1 VLIASAFHEIMTQRV
16 TTYDIAR
23 EAGVSRTTVSHILNN
38 HPGITIS
45 PKTRERV
52 LATARRLG
60 YVPNS
65 AAQMLVTGRSQ
76 TIGLILSRPD
86 LVAIDAFVPTAI
98 FGLNEACRA
107 HGYRLLIEAIRDP
120 ESEDSYLD
128 LAKSKRIDGLI
139 VINPRRGDRG
149 LRKAIESKFPVLIF
163 GSSGHPHENAIGT
176 EDAQAS
182 CLAAEH
188 LLSLGHRRIA
198 HISYAPLVYLPANRR
213 FEGYRKALKAANVP
227 FSKKLFAEGNFTCES
242 GYLAMRQ
249 ILASGAEPTAVLAG
263 NDTLALG
270 AMAAIREAGFAIP
283 QEFAVV
289 GYDDI
294 PSAAFA
300 CPPLTTIRTHAL
312 EQGKIVGEAAIALVK
327 GMETG
332 QRSAI
337 VPLEL
342 IVRESCGAKM
352 KPVTES
358 GSGKSNSL
366 GRPRAKVRRGARRNS
381 ID

>member
-1 VLIASAFHEIMTQRV
+1 MTRRV
-16 TTYDIAR
+16 TTHDIAR

-38 HPGITIS
+38 HPGIIIS

-107 HGYRLLIEAIRDP
+107 HGYRLLMEAIRDP
-120 ESEDSYLD
+120 ESEDSYLN

-139 VINPRRGDRG
+139 VINPRKGDRG
-149 LRKAIESKFPVLIF
+149 LRKAVESNFPILIF

-176 EDAQAS
+176 DDAHAS
-182 CLAAEH
+182 CRAIEH

-198 HISYAPLVYLPANRR
+198 HISYAPLVSLPANRR
-213 FEGYRKALKAANVP
+213 FEGYRKALKEAEIP
-227 FSKKLFAEGNFTCES
+227 FSRRLFAEGNFTCES
-242 GYLAMRQ
+242 GYLAMRKL
-249 ILASGAEPTAVLAG
+249 LASDAQPTALFAG

-270 AMAAIREAGFAIP
+270 AMTAIREAGLAIP

-294 PSAAFA
+294 PAAAFA
-300 CPPLTTIRTHAL
+300 CPPLTTVRTHAL

-327 GMETG
+327 GMKTG
-332 QRSAI
+332 KQSSI
-337 VPLEL
+337 IPLEL
-342 IVRESCGAKM
+342 IVRESCGANM
-352 KPVTES
+352 KPVTEP
-358 GSGKSNSL
+358 GRI
-366 GRPRAKVRRGARRNS
+366 GRPHAEVRRGTRRDRS
-381 ID
+381 E

>member
-1 VLIASAFHEIMTQRV
+1 MTRGV

-52 LATARRLG
+52 LATARKLG
-60 YVPNS
+60 YVPHS
-65 AAQMLVTGRSQ
+65 VAQMLVTGRSQ

-98 FGLNEACRA
+98 FGFNEACRA
-107 HGYRLLIEAIRDP
+107 QGYRLLMEAIRDP

-139 VINPRRGDRG
+139 VINPRKGDRA
-149 LRKAIESKFPVLIF
+149 LRKAIESKFPILIF
-163 GSSGHPHENAIGT
+163 GSSGHPHENSIGT

-182 CLAAEH
+182 CRATEH

-198 HISYAPLVYLPANRR
+198 HISYAPLVYVPANKR
-213 FEGYRKALKAANVP
+213 FEGFRKALKAADVP
-227 FSKKLFAEGNFTCES
+227 FSKRLFAEGNFTCES

-249 ILASGAEPTAVLAG
+249 ILASGAHPTAVFAG

-270 AMAAIREAGFAIP
+270 AMVAVREAGFCIP

-294 PSAAFA
+294 PLAAFA

-352 KPVTES
+352 KPMTES
-358 GSGKSNSL
+358 GRAREGRISEATGFTVGSL
-366 GRPRAKVRRGARRNS
+366 VQ
-381 ID
+381 DDQC

>member
-1 VLIASAFHEIMTQRV
+1 MTRRV

-52 LATARRLG
+52 LATARTLG

-107 HGYRLLIEAIRDP
+107 HGYRLLMEAIRDP

-139 VINPRRGDRG
+139 VINPRKGDKA
-149 LRKAIESKFPVLIF
+149 LRKAIESKFPILIF
-163 GSSGHPHENAIGT
+163 GSSGHPQENSIGT

-182 CLAAEH
+182 CRATEH

-198 HISYAPLVYLPANRR
+198 HISYAPLVYVPANRR
-213 FEGYRKALKAANVP
+213 FEGYREALKAANVP
-227 FSKKLFAEGNFTCES
+227 FNKKLFAEGNFTCES
-242 GYLAMRQ
+242 GYLGMRQ
-249 ILASGAEPTAVLAG
+249 ILASDVQPTAVFAG

-270 AMAAIREAGFAIP
+270 AMVAVREAGFSIP
-283 QEFAVV
+283 QDFAVV

-327 GMETG
+327 GIGTG
-332 QRSAI
+332 RRSAI

-342 IVRESCGAKM
+342 VIRESCGANM
-352 KPVTES
+352 KAMTES
-358 GSGKSNSL
+358 SSGKSKPLKAQFST
-366 GRPRAKVRRGARRNS
+366 ARRS
-381 ID
+381 RKELGGR

>member
-1 VLIASAFHEIMTQRV
+1 MTRRV

-107 HGYRLLIEAIRDP
+107 HGYRLLMEAIRDP

-139 VINPRRGDRG
+139 VINPRKGDKA
-149 LRKAIESKFPVLIF
+149 LRKAIESKFPILIF
-163 GSSGHPHENAIGT
+163 GSSGHPQENSIGT

-182 CLAAEH
+182 CRATEH

-198 HISYAPLVYLPANRR
+198 HISYAPLVYVPANRR
-213 FEGYRKALKAANVP
+213 FEGYREALKAANVP
-227 FSKKLFAEGNFTCES
+227 FNKKLFAEGNFTCES
-242 GYLAMRQ
+242 GYLGMRQ
-249 ILASGAEPTAVLAG
+249 ILASDVQPTAVFAG

-270 AMAAIREAGFAIP
+270 AMVAVREAGFSIP
-283 QEFAVV
+283 QDFAVV

-327 GMETG
+327 EMGTG
-332 QRSAI
+332 RRSAI

-342 IVRESCGAKM
+342 VIRESCGANM
-352 KPVTES
+352 KAMTES
-358 GSGKSNSL
+358 SSGKSKPLKAQFST
-366 GRPRAKVRRGARRNS
+366 ARRS
-381 ID
+381 RKELRGP